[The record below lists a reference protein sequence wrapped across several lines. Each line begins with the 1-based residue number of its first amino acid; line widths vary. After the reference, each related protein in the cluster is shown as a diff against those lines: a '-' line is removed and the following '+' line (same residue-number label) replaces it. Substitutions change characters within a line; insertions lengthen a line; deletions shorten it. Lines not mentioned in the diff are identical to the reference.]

1 MDRLTFQKVKEKRS
15 MIKMLKRKSSWDSQ
29 AGFTLVEVAI
39 VMVIIGLLI
48 GGILK
53 GHEMIQNAKIKRVM
67 KQVDELRAAV
77 TSYQDR
83 FQFLPGDD
91 SAANTRPN
99 GGGLTNGNGN
109 GQIEAAEAPDMFMH
123 LAAAGL
129 LSGSY
134 TTAATSYP
142 RNPFG
147 GQYFVQYQAIS
158 GRTTHWVNTALI
170 PGDVASILDTGF
182 DDGIFNTGAIR
193 AAAAYNPNANAT
205 LFIEF

>member
-1 MDRLTFQKVKEKRS
+1 MVN
-15 MIKMLKRKSSWDSQ
+15 MLKRKGGWDSQ

-53 GHEMIQNAKIKRVM
+53 GQEMIQNARTRRVL

-77 TSYQDR
+77 TSYQER

-91 SAANTRPN
+91 LLANTRPN
-99 GGGLTNGNGN
+99 GAGLTNGDGD
-109 GQIEAAEAPDMFMH
+109 GQIDAGVEEPDMFMH
-123 LAAAGL
+123 LERQGL
-129 LSGSY
+129 ISGTY
-134 TTAATSYP
+134 DTTAATYP

-147 GQYFVQYQAIS
+147 GQYFVNYQTIG
-158 GRTTHWVNTALI
+158 GRTAHWVTTTLI
-170 PGDVASILDTGF
+170 PGDVAAILDTTS
-182 DDGIFNTGAIR
+182 DDGVFNTGTIR
-193 AAAAYNPNANAT
+193 AAAAYNPNANAN

>member
-1 MDRLTFQKVKEKRS
+1 MDDLIFQKAKEKRS
-15 MIKMLKRKSSWDSQ
+15 MVKRLKRKGSWDSQ

-53 GHEMIQNAKIKRVM
+53 GQEMIKNAKTKRVM

-99 GGGLTNGNGN
+99 GAGLTNGNGN
-109 GQIEAAEAPDMFMH
+109 GQIAAAEAPDMFMH
-123 LAAAGL
+123 LERAGL

-134 TTAATSYP
+134 TTAAASYP

-147 GQYFVQYQAIS
+147 GQYHVEYITVG
-158 GRTTHWVNTALI
+158 GRTAHWFITPLI
-170 PGDVASILDTGF
+170 PGDVAAILDASY
-182 DDGIFNTGAIR
+182 DDGVFSTGTIR
-193 AAAAYNPNANAT
+193 AAAAYNPNANAD
-205 LFIEF
+205 LNIEF

>member
-1 MDRLTFQKVKEKRS
+1 
-15 MIKMLKRKSSWDSQ
+15 
-29 AGFTLVEVAI
+29 
-39 VMVIIGLLI
+39 
-48 GGILK
+48 
-53 GHEMIQNAKIKRVM
+53 M

-91 SAANTRPN
+91 SLANTRPD
-99 GGGLTNGNGN
+99 GAGLTNGDGN
-109 GQIEAAEAPDMFMH
+109 GQIAAAEAPDMFMH
-123 LAAAGL
+123 LAAARL
-129 LSGSY
+129 LSGTY

-147 GQYFVQYQAIS
+147 GQYFVQYQTVG
-158 GRTTHWVNTALI
+158 GRTTHWFNTTLI
-170 PGDVASILDTGF
+170 PGDVATILDTSY
-182 DDGIFNTGAIR
+182 DDGVFNTGSIR